1 MLTCNNIIN
10 HAGRNWIFIFGS
22 HYQYNQTITNQTF
35 IVTLDPLS
43 LKMLPSFNIALN
55 EDQTLASILVPNCD
69 QVTQTISNIIYQCQS
84 DDKKNRS
91 ISNNCTFTCPVK
103 SGLVYNISI
112 TRLHI
117 SKHDGTN
124 YTNGIFPMD
133 RRVETVHLGKA
144 CNSKQSSAIKL
155 MKRTSTMFMLNI
167 SYDCLISN
175 SQKLAVFKDNIISTQ
190 CTIYLIYDFPII
202 NRTNVIITCN
212 NIVNK
217 PGQDWKFVFGSISG
231 HKSRIANETFIITLE
246 PVPLKHITKLNIKI
260 NEAITEA
267 SIFAPQCHQAAE
279 MKYLS
284 ARCGRD
290 NSQQKPLSNNC
301 TFTCPVK
308 PGVIYA
314 IVVIR
319 NPINRYDGMQ
329 KISEPNKATNFR
341 VELNKINIT
350 VALIYFT
357 MPQGLFDYI
366 HIICNASY
374 QRCENLS
381 SHLTGSIH
389 STCTNCTHMAITPI
403 VGGLKYICWANTS
416 RSGVSSVQYEAVN
429 FTTHMQKIKEE
440 PDISSIYEN
449 SIYDPS
455 IDYLA
460 AEIPIFTSTGD
471 NAQTMNVAK
480 NISLILGSETDCMNS
495 RICNGPLKAGT
506 RYKVLVGGCTA
517 VGCTYVLSKAF
528 KTKSRELFSTF

>member
-1 MLTCNNIIN
+1 MLDVI
-10 HAGRNWIFIFGS
+10 
-22 HYQYNQTITNQTF
+22 
-35 IVTLDPLS
+35 
-43 LKMLPSFNIALN
+43 
-55 EDQTLASILVPNCD
+55 
-69 QVTQTISNIIYQCQS
+69 
-84 DDKKNRS
+84 
-91 ISNNCTFTCPVK
+91 
-103 SGLVYNISI
+103 
-112 TRLHI
+112 
-117 SKHDGTN
+117 
-124 YTNGIFPMD
+124 
-133 RRVETVHLGKA
+133 GKA

-429 FTTHMQKIKEE
+429 FTTRK
-440 PDISSIYEN
+440 
-449 SIYDPS
+449 
-455 IDYLA
+455 
-460 AEIPIFTSTGD
+460 
-471 NAQTMNVAK
+471 
-480 NISLILGSETDCMNS
+480 
-495 RICNGPLKAGT
+495 
-506 RYKVLVGGCTA
+506 
-517 VGCTYVLSKAF
+517 
-528 KTKSRELFSTF
+528 